1 MNTLPDDAVRLSLV
15 IERLVRAFRPLTADD
30 PLSQAAA
37 AVLSRLDTSGP
48 SGVTGLARAERVTQ
62 PAMTQLIARLHNEG
76 LVSRAADRH
85 DRRSVVVSLTDA
97 GRTALEHRRARRATR
112 VAQALG
118 ELDPDERRA
127 VSLAL
132 GAMEHL
138 THAAHELGDRDE

>member
-1 MNTLPDDAVRLSLV
+1 M
-15 IERLVRAFRPLTADD
+15 
-30 PLSQAAA
+30 
-37 AVLSRLDTSGP
+37 LSRLDTSGP

-76 LVSRAADRH
+76 LVSRAADQH

-97 GRTALEHRRARRATR
+97 GRTALEHRRARRAAH

-118 ELDPDERRA
+118 ELDPDERHA
-127 VSLAL
+127 VCLAL